1 MELQIKHLVKNYKEK
16 KVLRDAEYAFE
27 EGKIY
32 SILGRNG
39 AGKTTLFNCMT
50 RDVEFESG
58 DMTLVENGVSREL
71 AFDDI
76 GLVSAAPVLP
86 EFLTGYE
93 YVKFFMELNAGALKE
108 TEAVRTIDDYFDLV
122 RIEENDRHRLIKE
135 YSFGMK
141 NKLQLL
147 GCLIKN
153 PKIILLDEP
162 LSSFDIIVSHDIK
175 ELLLSMKADHI
186 ILMSTHI
193 MQLARDVSD
202 EIVILKNGVLSGA
215 EMQGESETEFEQ
227 RILELLSAEEE
238 EEKETPET
246 MTLQEFRKMKKE
258 VRKERRKK

>member
-1 MELQIKHLVKNYKEK
+1 MELQIKNLVKNYNEKE
-16 KVLRDAEYAFE
+16 VLRGAEYSFE

-50 RDVEFESG
+50 KDVDFESG
-58 DMTLVENGVSREL
+58 DMTLVESGIEREL

-76 GLVSAAPVLP
+76 GLVSASPVLP

-93 YVKFFMELNAGALKE
+93 YVKFFMELNQTEGA
-108 TEAVRTIDDYFDLV
+108 RTIDDYFNLV
-122 RIEENDRHRLIKE
+122 RIEEPDRHRLIKE

-147 GCLIKN
+147 SCLIKN

-175 ELLLSMKADHI
+175 ELLLSMKEDHI

-193 MQLARDVSD
+193 MKLARDVSD
-202 EIVILKNGVLSGA
+202 EIVILKQGVLTKA
-215 EMQGESETEFEQ
+215 EMQGESEEQFEK
-227 RILELLSAEEE
+227 RILALLQDENETVENIE
-238 EEKETPET
+238 EEKEE
-246 MTLQEFRKMKKE
+246 
-258 VRKERRKK
+258 

>member
-1 MELQIKHLVKNYKEK
+1 MELQIKNLVKNYKEK
-16 KVLRDAEYAFE
+16 EVIKGAEYNFS

-50 RDVEFESG
+50 KDVEFESG
-58 DMTLVENGVSREL
+58 DMALVENGVAREL

-76 GLVSAAPVLP
+76 GLVSASPVLP

-93 YVKFFMELNAGALKE
+93 YVKFFMELHMEAAKKE
-108 TEAVRTIDDYFDLV
+108 GRSRTIDGYFELV
-122 RIEENDRHRLIKE
+122 RIEEQDRHRLIKE

-147 GCLIKN
+147 SCLIKN

-175 ELLLSMKADHI
+175 ELLLSMKEEHI

-202 EIVILKNGVLSGA
+202 EIVILKNGVLSKA
-215 EMQGESETEFEQ
+215 EMQNESEAEFEA
-227 RILELLSAEEE
+227 RILTLLEDEAAGNS
-238 EEKETPET
+238 EEK
-246 MTLQEFRKMKKE
+246 KE
-258 VRKERRKK
+258 K

>member
-1 MELQIKHLVKNYKEK
+1 MQLQIKNLVKSYKEK
-16 KVLRDAEYAFE
+16 KVLRGAEYTFE

-50 RDVEFESG
+50 KDVEFEQG
-58 DMTLVENGVSREL
+58 ELWLVEQGKEREV

-76 GLVSAAPVLP
+76 GLVSASPVLP
-86 EFLTGYE
+86 DFLTGYE
-93 YVKFFMELNAGALKE
+93 FVKFFMELNP
-108 TEAVRTIDDYFDLV
+108 TEDTRSIDDYFDLV
-122 RIEENDRHRLIKE
+122 RIEESDRHRLIKE

-147 GCLIKN
+147 SCLIKN

-175 ELLLSMKADHI
+175 ELLLDMREDHI

-202 EIVILKNGVLSGA
+202 EIVILKDGVLTRA
-215 EMQGESETEFEQ
+215 EMMGESEAEFEQ
-227 RILELLSAEEE
+227 RVLELLEED
-238 EEKETPET
+238 
-246 MTLQEFRKMKKE
+246 E
-258 VRKERRKK
+258 V

>member
-1 MELQIKHLVKNYKEK
+1 MKLEIQGLVKNYKEK
-16 KVLRDAEYAFE
+16 QVLKNAAYTFE

-39 AGKTTLFNCMT
+39 AGKTTLFNCIT
-50 RDVEFESG
+50 KDVDFESG
-58 DMTLVENGVSREL
+58 EMQLLEHGTAREI

-76 GLVSAAPVLP
+76 GLVSASPVLP

-93 YVKFFMELNAGALKE
+93 FVKFFMDLNAIKNSSRSLE
-108 TEAVRTIDDYFDLV
+108 EYFDLV
-122 RIEENDRHRLIKE
+122 RIEEQDRHRLIKE

-153 PKIILLDEP
+153 PKVILLDEP

-175 ELLLSMKADHI
+175 ELLLSMKKDHI

-202 EIVILKNGVLSGA
+202 EIVILKNGVLEQA
-215 EMQGESETEFEQ
+215 CLQGENEAEFEARVLQ
-227 RILELLSAEEE
+227 LLEE
-238 EEKETPET
+238 
-246 MTLQEFRKMKKE
+246 
-258 VRKERRKK
+258 

>member
-1 MELQIKHLVKNYKEK
+1 MELHIKNFVKSYKEK
-16 KVLRDAEYAFE
+16 KVLQNAEYIFE

-32 SILGRNG
+32 SILGCNG

-58 DMTLVENGVSREL
+58 EMTLVENGTVREV

-76 GLVSAAPVLP
+76 GLVSASPVLP

-93 YVKFFMELNAGALKE
+93 FVKFFMELNQASD
-108 TEAVRTIDDYFDLV
+108 VHTIDDYFDLV
-122 RIEENDRHRLIKE
+122 RIEESDRHRLIKE

-147 GCLIKN
+147 SSLIKN
-153 PKIILLDEP
+153 PKVILLDEP

-175 ELLLSMKADHI
+175 ELLLSMKEEHI

-202 EIVILKNGVLSGA
+202 EIVILKNGVLSKA
-215 EMQGESETEFEQ
+215 EDIRRETESMFEQ
-227 RILELLSAEEE
+227 RILELL
-238 EEKETPET
+238 
-246 MTLQEFRKMKKE
+246 
-258 VRKERRKK
+258 ERGDD

>member
-1 MELQIKHLVKNYKEK
+1 MQLQIKNLVKSYKEK
-16 KVLRDAEYAFE
+16 KVLCGAEYTFE

-50 RDVEFESG
+50 KDVEFEQG
-58 DMTLVENGVSREL
+58 ELWLVEQGKEREV

-76 GLVSAAPVLP
+76 GLVSASPVLP
-86 EFLTGYE
+86 DFLTGYE
-93 YVKFFMELNAGALKE
+93 FVKFFMELNPAE
-108 TEAVRTIDDYFDLV
+108 DTRSIDDYFDLV
-122 RIEENDRHRLIKE
+122 RIEESDRHRLIKE

-147 GCLIKN
+147 SCLIKN

-175 ELLLSMKADHI
+175 ELLLDMRGDHI

-202 EIVILKNGVLSGA
+202 EIVILKDGVLTRA
-215 EMQGESETEFEQ
+215 EMMGESEAEFEQ
-227 RILELLSAEEE
+227 RVLELLEED
-238 EEKETPET
+238 
-246 MTLQEFRKMKKE
+246 E
-258 VRKERRKK
+258 V

>member
-1 MELQIKHLVKNYKEK
+1 MELEIRNLVKNYKEK
-16 KVLRDAEYAFE
+16 EVLKGAEYCFS

-50 RDVEFESG
+50 KDVVFESG
-58 DMTLVENGVSREL
+58 DMILVENGTEREPE
-71 AFDDI
+71 FDDI
-76 GLVSAAPVLP
+76 GLVSASPVLP

-93 YVKFFMELNAGALKE
+93 FVKFFMELNSGA
-108 TEAVRTIDDYFDLV
+108 ASSIDDYFDLV
-122 RIEENDRHRLIKE
+122 RIEEQDRHRLIKE

-147 GCLIKN
+147 ACLIKN

-175 ELLLSMKADHI
+175 ELLLSMKEDHI

-202 EIVILKNGVLSGA
+202 EIVILKNGVLTKA
-215 EMQGESETEFEQ
+215 EMQDENEEAFEN
-227 RILELLSAEEE
+227 RILALLQEEE
-238 EEKETPET
+238 PAENK
-246 MTLQEFRKMKKE
+246 KGKKE
-258 VRKERRKK
+258 A

>member
-1 MELQIKHLVKNYKEK
+1 MELHIRNLVKNYKEK
-16 KVLRDAEYAFE
+16 EVLRGAEYVFE

-50 RDVEFESG
+50 RDVDFESG
-58 DMTLVENGVSREL
+58 EMTLEENGKEREF

-76 GLVSAAPVLP
+76 GLVSASPVLP

-93 YVKFFMELNAGALKE
+93 YVKFFMELNTGDKKE
-108 TEAVRTIDDYFDLV
+108 EASARTIDGYFDLV
-122 RIEENDRHRLIKE
+122 RIEESDRHRLIKE

-147 GCLIKN
+147 SCLIKN

-175 ELLLSMKADHI
+175 ELLLEMKADHI

-202 EIVILKNGVLSGA
+202 EIVILKNGVLGKA
-215 EMQGESETEFEQ
+215 AMQGENEEEFEKQ
-227 RILELLSAEEE
+227 ILACLSEDAENSSGEAAA
-238 EEKETPET
+238 
-246 MTLQEFRKMKKE
+246 MSLSEFRKMKKG
-258 VRKERRKK
+258 RKKK

>member
-1 MELQIKHLVKNYKEK
+1 MELHIQKLVKNYKEK
-16 KVLRDAEYAFE
+16 EVLKGAEYCFS

-39 AGKTTLFNCMT
+39 AGKTTLFNCIT
-50 RDVEFESG
+50 GDTEFESG
-58 DMTLVENGVSREL
+58 TMSLVENGISREL
-71 AFDDI
+71 TFEDI
-76 GLVSAAPVLP
+76 GLVSASPVLP

-93 YVKFFMELNAGALKE
+93 FVRFFMELNRAESTL
-108 TEAVRTIDDYFDLV
+108 TIEDYFDLV
-122 RIEENDRHRLIKE
+122 RIEEPDRHRLIKE

-147 GCLIKN
+147 SCLIKN

-175 ELLLSMKADHI
+175 ELLLSMKEDHI

-202 EIVILKNGVLSGA
+202 EIVILKDGVLTKA
-215 EMQGESETEFEQ
+215 EMQGESEDEFEN
-227 RILELLSAEEE
+227 RILTLLQDETEKT
-238 EEKETPET
+238 EEK
-246 MTLQEFRKMKKE
+246 R
-258 VRKERRKK
+258 V

>member
-1 MELQIKHLVKNYKEK
+1 MELQIKNLVKNYKEK
-16 KVLRDAEYAFE
+16 QVIKGAEYNFS

-50 RDVEFESG
+50 KDVELESG
-58 DMTLVENGVSREL
+58 DMTLVENGVAREL

-76 GLVSAAPVLP
+76 GLVSASPVLP

-93 YVKFFMELNAGALKE
+93 YVKFFMELHMEAAKDAG
-108 TEAVRTIDDYFDLV
+108 RDYSIDDYFDLV
-122 RIEENDRHRLIKE
+122 RIEEQDRYRLIKE

-147 GCLIKN
+147 SCLIKN

-175 ELLLSMKADHI
+175 ELLLSMKEDHI

-202 EIVILKNGVLSGA
+202 EIVILKQGVLTKA
-215 EMQGESETEFEQ
+215 EMQNESEAEFEA
-227 RILELLSAEEE
+227 RILSLLEDEGTE
-238 EEKETPET
+238 KLEEK
-246 MTLQEFRKMKKE
+246 KE
-258 VRKERRKK
+258 K

>member
-1 MELQIKHLVKNYKEK
+1 MELQIKNLVKNYKEK
-16 KVLRDAEYAFE
+16 EVLKGAEYTFS

-50 RDVEFESG
+50 KDVEFESG
-58 DMTLVENGVSREL
+58 DMMLVENGAAREL

-76 GLVSAAPVLP
+76 GLVSASPVLP

-93 YVKFFMELNAGALKE
+93 YVKFFMELHM
-108 TEAVRTIDDYFDLV
+108 EAAKQEGRNRTIDGYFDLV
-122 RIEENDRHRLIKE
+122 RIDEQDRHRLIKE

-147 GCLIKN
+147 SCLIKN

-175 ELLLSMKADHI
+175 ELLLAMKEDHI

-202 EIVILKNGVLSGA
+202 EIVILKNGVLAKA
-215 EMQGESETEFEQ
+215 EMQGESETEFEN
-227 RILELLSAEEE
+227 RILAL
-238 EEKETPET
+238 
-246 MTLQEFRKMKKE
+246 LQEEPEEHTEGKKE
-258 VRKERRKK
+258 A

>member
-1 MELQIKHLVKNYKEK
+1 MDLQIKNLVKNYKEK
-16 KVLRDAEYAFE
+16 EVLRGAEYSFE

-50 RDVEFESG
+50 KDVEFESG
-58 DMTLVENGVSREL
+58 EMTLTENGQTREL

-76 GLVSAAPVLP
+76 GLVSASPVLP

-93 YVKFFMELNAGALKE
+93 FVKFFMELNQE
-108 TEAVRTIDDYFDLV
+108 TGERTMDEYFDLV
-122 RIEENDRHRLIKE
+122 RIEDADRHRLIKE

-147 GCLIKN
+147 CSLIKN

-175 ELLLSMKADHI
+175 ELLLSMKEDHI

-193 MQLARDVSD
+193 MQLAKDISD
-202 EIVILKNGVLSGA
+202 EIVILRNGVLTKA
-215 EMQGESETEFEQ
+215 EMQNENEVEFEQ
-227 RILELLSAEEE
+227 RILELLEEE
-238 EEKETPET
+238 E
-246 MTLQEFRKMKKE
+246 
-258 VRKERRKK
+258 

>member
-1 MELQIKHLVKNYKEK
+1 MELQIKNLVKNYKEK
-16 KVLRDAEYAFE
+16 EVLRGAEYSFE

-39 AGKTTLFNCMT
+39 AGKTTLFNCLT
-50 RDVEFESG
+50 KDVAYESG
-58 DMTLVENGVSREL
+58 EMTLVENGIQREL

-76 GLVSAAPVLP
+76 GLVSASPVLP

-93 YVKFFMELNAGALKE
+93 YVKFFMELNQ
-108 TEAVRTIDDYFDLV
+108 TESVHTIDDYFRLV
-122 RIEENDRHRLIKE
+122 RIEESDRHRLIKE

-147 GCLIKN
+147 SCLMKN

-175 ELLLSMKADHI
+175 ELLLSMKDDHI

-202 EIVILKNGVLSGA
+202 EIVILKEGVLTKA
-215 EMQGESETEFEQ
+215 EMQEESEAEFEK
-227 RILELLSAEEE
+227 RVLELLQEEEAEETE
-238 EEKETPET
+238 SNGDKT
-246 MTLQEFRKMKKE
+246 MSLSEFRKMKKE
-258 VRKERRKK
+258 MRKGRKKKCS

>member
-1 MELQIKHLVKNYKEK
+1 MELQIRNLVKNYKEK
-16 KVLRDAEYAFE
+16 EVLRGAEYSFE

-50 RDVEFESG
+50 KDVEFESG
-58 DMTLVENGVSREL
+58 DMTLVEKGVSREL

-76 GLVSAAPVLP
+76 GLVSASPVLP

-93 YVKFFMELNAGALKE
+93 FVKFFMELNQVAGE
-108 TEAVRTIDDYFDLV
+108 RTMDEYFDLV
-122 RIEENDRHRLIKE
+122 RIEDADRHRLIKE

-147 GCLIKN
+147 CSLIKN

-175 ELLLSMKADHI
+175 ELLLSMKEDHI

-193 MQLARDVSD
+193 MQLAKDISD
-202 EIVILKNGVLSGA
+202 EIVILKNGVLAKA
-215 EMQGESETEFEQ
+215 EMQNENEAEFEQ
-227 RILELLSAEEE
+227 RILELLEEE
-238 EEKETPET
+238 G
-246 MTLQEFRKMKKE
+246 
-258 VRKERRKK
+258 

>member
-1 MELQIKHLVKNYKEK
+1 MELQIKNLVKNFKEK
-16 KVLRDAEYAFE
+16 EVLRGAEYSFS

-50 RDVEFESG
+50 KDVDFESG
-58 DMTLVENGVSREL
+58 DMALVENGVTREL

-76 GLVSAAPVLP
+76 GLVSASPVLP

-93 YVKFFMELNAGALKE
+93 FVKFFMELNR
-108 TEAVRTIDDYFDLV
+108 TEGTRTIDDYFELV
-122 RIEENDRHRLIKE
+122 RIEERDRHRLIKE

-147 GCLIKN
+147 SCLIKN

-175 ELLLSMKADHI
+175 ELLLSMKEDHI

-202 EIVILKNGVLSGA
+202 EIVILKQGVLSKA
-215 EMQGESETEFEQ
+215 EMQGESEAEFEQ
-227 RILELLSAEEE
+227 RVLELLEGEEE
-238 EEKETPET
+238 NVSEGGGA
-246 MTLQEFRKMKKE
+246 MSLSEFRKMKKE
-258 VRKERRKK
+258 MRKGKKTK

>member
-1 MELQIKHLVKNYKEK
+1 MELHIKNLVKNYNEK
-16 KVLRDAEYAFE
+16 KVLQDAEYVFE

-50 RDVEFESG
+50 GDVEFESG
-58 DMTLVENGVSREL
+58 EMTLVENGRAREL

-76 GLVSAAPVLP
+76 GLVSASPVLP

-93 YVKFFMELNAGALKE
+93 FVKFFMELNL
-108 TEAVRTIDDYFDLV
+108 TEGTRTMDDYFDLV
-122 RIEENDRHRLIKE
+122 RIEESDRHRLIKE

-147 GCLIKN
+147 CSLIKN

-175 ELLLSMKADHI
+175 ELLLSMKKDHI

-202 EIVILKNGVLSGA
+202 EIVILKNGVLA
-215 EMQGESETEFEQ
+215 KARMQGESETEFEA
-227 RILELLSAEEE
+227 RILELLQEEA
-238 EEKETPET
+238 
-246 MTLQEFRKMKKE
+246 
-258 VRKERRKK
+258 

>member
-1 MELQIKHLVKNYKEK
+1 MELQIKNLVKNYKEK
-16 KVLRDAEYAFE
+16 EVIKGAEYNFS

-50 RDVEFESG
+50 KDVEFESG
-58 DMTLVENGVSREL
+58 DMTLVENGVAREL

-76 GLVSAAPVLP
+76 GLVSASPVLP

-93 YVKFFMELNAGALKE
+93 YVKFFMELH
-108 TEAVRTIDDYFDLV
+108 TEAAKDAGRDYSIDGYFDLV
-122 RIEENDRHRLIKE
+122 RIEEQDRHRLIKE

-147 GCLIKN
+147 SCLIKN

-175 ELLLSMKADHI
+175 ELLLSMKEDHI

-202 EIVILKNGVLSGA
+202 EIVILKQGVLTKA
-215 EMQGESETEFEQ
+215 EMQNESEAEFEA
-227 RILELLSAEEE
+227 RILSLLEDEATEKL
-238 EEKETPET
+238 EEK
-246 MTLQEFRKMKKE
+246 KE
-258 VRKERRKK
+258 K

>member
-1 MELQIKHLVKNYKEK
+1 MELQIKNLVKNYKEK
-16 KVLRDAEYAFE
+16 EVLKGAEYNFS

-50 RDVEFESG
+50 KDVEFESG
-58 DMTLVENGVSREL
+58 DMTLLENGVAREL
-71 AFDDI
+71 ALDDI
-76 GLVSAAPVLP
+76 GLVSASPVLP

-93 YVKFFMELNAGALKE
+93 YVKFFMEVHMEAAKDAG
-108 TEAVRTIDDYFDLV
+108 RNYSIDDYFDLV
-122 RIEENDRHRLIKE
+122 RIEEQDRYRLIKE

-147 GCLIKN
+147 SCLIKN
-153 PKIILLDEP
+153 PQIILLDEP

-175 ELLLSMKADHI
+175 ELLLSMKEDHI

-202 EIVILKNGVLSGA
+202 EIVILKNGVLSKA
-215 EMQGESETEFEQ
+215 KMQNESEAEFEA
-227 RILELLSAEEE
+227 RILSLLEDEGTE
-238 EEKETPET
+238 NLKE
-246 MTLQEFRKMKKE
+246 KKE
-258 VRKERRKK
+258 K